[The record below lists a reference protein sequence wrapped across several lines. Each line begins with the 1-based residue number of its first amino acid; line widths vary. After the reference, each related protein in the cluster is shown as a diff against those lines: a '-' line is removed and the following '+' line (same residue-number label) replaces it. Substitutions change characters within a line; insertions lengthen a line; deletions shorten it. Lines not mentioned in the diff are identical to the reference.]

1 MTCSNTVRIHIN
13 EICVKSFFMV
23 CFFIFISFFAGA
35 LTLLRIWRFHPPVF
49 FPTQLRHRTSAINV
63 QVQSQS
69 AAEKEKSR
77 QDKNP
82 AGFQPS
88 GSSRAHPG
96 PENDL
101 YTVSPGHRLII
112 FCYIGAYSLT
122 VSSSAAASAG
132 FSASMTFSS
141 AASAGFS
148 ASMTFSSAAF
158 SVAAAAAAAAAASA
172 AA

>member
-35 LTLLRIWRFHPPVF
+35 LTLLRIWRFPPPVF
-49 FPTQLRHRTSAINV
+49 FPTRLRHRTSAINV
-63 QVQSQS
+63 QVQSRS

-82 AGFQPS
+82 AGFQPL

-112 FCYIGAYSLT
+112 YCYIGTYSLT

-141 AASAGFS
+141 AASAGVS

>member
-23 CFFIFISFFAGA
+23 CFFIFISSFAGA
-35 LTLLRIWRFHPPVF
+35 LTLLRIWRFPPPVF

-82 AGFQPS
+82 AGFQPL

-112 FCYIGAYSLT
+112 YCYIGTYSLT

-132 FSASMTFSS
+132 FSASMTFSA

>member
-23 CFFIFISFFAGA
+23 CFFIFISSFAGA
-35 LTLLRIWRFHPPVF
+35 LTLLRIWRFPTPVF
-49 FPTQLRHRTSAINV
+49 FSTQLRHRASAINV

-77 QDKNP
+77 QDFYP
-82 AGFQPS
+82 AGFQPL

-112 FCYIGAYSLT
+112 YCYIGAYSLT
-122 VSSSAAASAG
+122 VSS
-132 FSASMTFSS
+132 SS

>member
-1 MTCSNTVRIHIN
+1 MTCSNTVRIRIN

-35 LTLLRIWRFHPPVF
+35 LTLLRIWRFPPPVF
-49 FPTQLRHRTSAINV
+49 FPTRLRHRASAINV

-77 QDKNP
+77 QDFYP
-82 AGFQPS
+82 AGFQPL

-101 YTVSPGHRLII
+101 YTVSPGHRLVI
-112 FCYIGAYSLT
+112 CYYIGAYSLT

-132 FSASMTFSS
+132 V
-141 AASAGFS
+141 S

>member
-35 LTLLRIWRFHPPVF
+35 LTLLRIWRFPPPVF
-49 FPTQLRHRTSAINV
+49 FPTRLRHRTSAINV
-63 QVQSQS
+63 QVQSRS

-101 YTVSPGHRLII
+101 YTVSPGHRFII
-112 FCYIGAYSLT
+112 YCYIGAYSLT

-141 AASAGFS
+141 AASAGVS

>member
-35 LTLLRIWRFHPPVF
+35 LTLLRIWRFPPPVF

-77 QDKNP
+77 QDFYP
-82 AGFQPS
+82 AGFQPL

-101 YTVSPGHRLII
+101 YTVSPGHRLVI
-112 FCYIGAYSLT
+112 CYYIGAYSLT
-122 VSSSAAASAG
+122 VSSS
-132 FSASMTFSS
+132 S
-141 AASAGFS
+141 AASAGAS

>member
-23 CFFIFISFFAGA
+23 CFFIFISSFAGA
-35 LTLLRIWRFHPPVF
+35 LTLLRIWRFPPPVF

-82 AGFQPS
+82 AGFQPL

-101 YTVSPGHRLII
+101 YTVSPGHRLVI
-112 FCYIGAYSLT
+112 CYYIGAYSLT

-132 FSASMTFSS
+132 V
-141 AASAGFS
+141 S